1 MKNALYRGLT
11 ALTLSTALAGFSTS
25 CTKDLDQTP
34 KYELTGDKVYVGLA
48 GYKQVLAKLYGGF
61 ALTGASGPG
70 SGDITGIDAGTSDY
84 IRQWWSAQELTTD
97 EAVIAWNDPGVQEW
111 HKLSWDASDPLTRGF
126 YSRLY
131 YEIAI
136 CNEFLREATDDKLS
150 SRLSSSEQEQGK
162 LFRAEARFLRA
173 VAYYHVIDLFGN
185 GPFVTEKDPV
195 GGPLPVYNTRQ
206 QLYSFVESELLAL
219 TNDLATPRTNEYGRV
234 DQAAAHGF
242 LARLYLNA
250 GVYTGTPQYAKA
262 ATEAKAVID
271 AGYTLSTTAAPAVAS
286 AYGRLFLADN
296 HLASAKSEI
305 IWPVIFDVNSVQS
318 YGGTTFL
325 INGATSGADASWQRL
340 VGQTT
345 GWGGLRTTSALFDK
359 FFLAGGDT
367 TRDRRGRFYTK
378 GQTLAITDLSQ
389 FTQGLGVVKY
399 RNVNSA
405 GVAQGASLN
414 FSSVDFPML
423 RLADMMLIY
432 AEAATR
438 GSGDRTLALGYVNQI
453 RRRGFGLPTTT
464 ASATADITDAQLT
477 SDFILDERA
486 RELHWE
492 GTRRTDL
499 IRYSKFVTGAYLW
512 PWKGGISGGKAV
524 DDKYK
529 LFPIPA
535 SDLTA
540 NPNLKQNPGY

>member
-1 MKNALYRGLT
+1 MKNMLYRGLT
-11 ALTLSTALAGFSTS
+11 ALTLSTALVGLSTS

-34 KYELTGDKVYVGLA
+34 KYEITPDKVYVNLA
-48 GYKQVLAKLYGGF
+48 AYKQVLAKLYGGF
-61 ALTGASGPG
+61 ALTGPSGPG
-70 SGDITGIDAGTSDY
+70 SGDIIGIDAGTSDY

-111 HKLSWDASDPLTRGF
+111 HRMTWDASDPLTRGF

-150 SRLSSSEQEQGK
+150 SRLGSGEVGQAK
-162 LFRAEARFLRA
+162 LYRAEARFLRA
-173 VAYYHVIDLFGN
+173 VAYSHVIDLFGN
-185 GPFVTEKDPV
+185 GPFVTETDPV
-195 GGPLPVYNTRQ
+195 GGPLPAYNTRQ
-206 QLYSFVESELLAL
+206 QLYNFVESELKSL
-219 TNDLATPRTNEYGRV
+219 TTDLAPARSNEYGRV
-234 DQAAAHGF
+234 DQAAAHGY

-250 GVYTGTPQYAKA
+250 GVYTGTPQFDKA
-262 ATEAKAVID
+262 AIEAKAVID
-271 AGYTLSTTAAPAVAS
+271 AGYSLNTTAALPVSS

-296 HLASAKSEI
+296 QLAPTKNEI

-325 INGATSGADASWQRL
+325 VNGATSGADASWQRL
-340 VGQTT
+340 VGQST

-367 TRDRRGRFYTK
+367 ARDRRGRFYTR
-378 GQTLAITDLSQ
+378 GQSLAINDLSQ
-389 FTQGLGVVKY
+389 FTQGLGVVKF
-399 RNVNSA
+399 RNILST
-405 GVAQGASLN
+405 GTAQGGPQN
-414 FSSVDFPML
+414 FSSVDFPMI
-423 RLADMMLIY
+423 RLSDMMLIY

-438 GSGDRTLALGYVNQI
+438 GGADRAIALGYVNQI
-453 RRRGFGLPTTT
+453 RRRAFGLPLTA
-464 ASATADITDAQLT
+464 ASAVADITDAQMT

-499 IRYSKFVTGAYLW
+499 IRYGKFTDATYLW
-512 PWKGGISGGKAV
+512 PWKGGVANGQGV
-524 DDKYK
+524 NVKYR

-535 SDLTA
+535 ADLTA
-540 NPNLKQNPGY
+540 NPNLRQNDGY